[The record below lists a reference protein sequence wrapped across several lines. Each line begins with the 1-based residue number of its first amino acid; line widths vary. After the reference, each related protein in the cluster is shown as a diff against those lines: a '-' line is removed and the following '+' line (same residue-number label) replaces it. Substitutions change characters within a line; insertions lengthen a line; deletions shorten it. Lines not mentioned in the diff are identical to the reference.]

1 MSDVRNAIE
10 NALTAMAPLLATATI
25 STSSVAAS
33 TVITTSAAH
42 GLATGVYVQI
52 AGHNSTPTING
63 IYKITVISTTK
74 FSIPIAVT
82 VAGSGGTATAQL
94 SAWENVDFVPV
105 TGIPYQTCSIV
116 LGKPANTEMGA
127 SFFEVGFA
135 QIDCVYPSQTGPNA
149 AEARAAAIRTAF
161 KRGNTFASN
170 GVTVMVTGTPQIMNG
185 YPSPGCWVLPVRIPF
200 QAQITV

>member
-10 NALTAMAPLLATATI
+10 NALRAMAPLLAAATI
-25 STSSVAAS
+25 STSSAAAA
-33 TVITTSAAH
+33 TVITTAAPH
-42 GLATGVYVQI
+42 GLTTGLYVLI
-52 AGHNSTPTING
+52 AGHTSTPSVNG
-63 IYKITVISTTK
+63 VHKITVISATK

-94 SAWENVDFVPV
+94 SDWENVDFAPI
-105 TGIPYQTCSIV
+105 TGIPYQVGSLV
-116 LGKPANTEMGA
+116 LAKPSNTEMGA
-127 SFFEVGFA
+127 SYFEVGFY
-135 QIDCVYPSQTGPNA
+135 QCDCVFPAQTGPNA
-149 AEARAAAIRTAF
+149 AESRAAAIRTAF
-161 KRGNTFASN
+161 KRGNTFTSN